1 MKSGLVL
8 LAILLGVFLAVGQCG
23 SGYSGGSGGSGGSG
37 DKDDDYAASAKH
49 DDSEDH
55 EASDDDSDTKSD
67 DHDDGKDDH
76 DGKSEGGPDDV
87 EAMKQSLQSQGLHVD
102 QSSHSSEDDCAAHSY
117 GAVHDH
123 FGDHPCK
130 SARRAW
136 YEVRDDNDNKAVVAA
151 TWVEMPDQ
159 AQAKDLQHVMDFDT
173 GNMNE
178 LSRED
183 GPYTDTTFSGRY
195 HRSRLDYDTVV
206 SVQAEPVGDS
216 EGATDVARRAIGT
229 TAKD

>member
-23 SGYSGGSGGSGGSG
+23 SGYSGGSG
-37 DKDDDYAASAKH
+37 DKDDDYVASAEH

-55 EASDDDSDTKSD
+55 PASDDHDDSDEKSD
-67 DHDDGKDDH
+67 DHD

-123 FGDHPCK
+123 FGDHPCT
-130 SARRAW
+130 SAQRAW

-151 TWVEMPDQ
+151 TWVEMPDE
-159 AQAKDLQHVMDFDT
+159 AQARDLQHVMDVDT

-195 HRSRLDYDTVV
+195 HRSRLDHDTVV

-216 EGATDVARRAIGT
+216 EGATDVARRAIGS